1 MATTSLLKK
10 YQYPLILTGVALA
23 GYLGYKWYRKRNPT
37 DESSMSAD
45 EKAAKAKGQALSYTL
60 TSYQGLA
67 NTIYNAWF
75 QRFNPFNAV
84 DETIVLSV
92 MDKMKNDLFELV
104 VTRDNVGE
112 SMWYMYTGLLLTS
125 IVQLKITNRGC
136 ASNPKTMEANY
147 QKFLDQ
153 EQKAKE
159 KKEKAAATYTISG

>member
-37 DESSMSAD
+37 DESSLSAD

-92 MDKMKNDLFELV
+92 MDKMKNDLDVLQLIRAFGKRRSPVNFASLLV
-104 VTRDNVGE
+104 PDVTLPE
-112 SMWYMYTGLLLTS
+112 WISIGLEPNEIKAVNDVLGKKGIS
-125 IVQLKITNRGC
+125 F
-136 ASNPKTMEANY
+136 
-147 QKFLDQ
+147 KF
-153 EQKAKE
+153 
-159 KKEKAAATYTISG
+159 

>member
-92 MDKMKNDLFELV
+92 MDKMKNDLDVLQLIRAFGKRRSPVNFASLLV
-104 VTRDNVGE
+104 PDVTLPE
-112 SMWYMYTGLLLTS
+112 WLSIGLEPNEIKAVNDVLGKKGIS
-125 IVQLKITNRGC
+125 F
-136 ASNPKTMEANY
+136 
-147 QKFLDQ
+147 KF
-153 EQKAKE
+153 
-159 KKEKAAATYTISG
+159 

>member
-45 EKAAKAKGQALSYTL
+45 EKSAKAKGQSLSYTL
-60 TSYQGLA
+60 TTYQGLA
-67 NTIYNAWF
+67 NTIYNSWF

-92 MDKMKNDLFELV
+92 MDKMKNDLDVLQLIRAFGKRRSPVNFASLLV
-104 VTRDNVGE
+104 PDVTLPE
-112 SMWYMYTGLLLTS
+112 WLSIGL
-125 IVQLKITNRGC
+125 
-136 ASNPKTMEANY
+136 EANEIKAINDVLGKKGISF
-147 QKFLDQ
+147 KF
-153 EQKAKE
+153 
-159 KKEKAAATYTISG
+159 

>member
-37 DESSMSAD
+37 DESSLSAD

-92 MDKMKNDLFELV
+92 MDKMKNDLDVLQLIRDFGKRRSPVNFASLLV
-104 VTRDNVGE
+104 PDVTLPE
-112 SMWYMYTGLLLTS
+112 WLSIGL
-125 IVQLKITNRGC
+125 
-136 ASNPKTMEANY
+136 EANEIKAVNDVLGKKGISF
-147 QKFLDQ
+147 KF
-153 EQKAKE
+153 
-159 KKEKAAATYTISG
+159 